1 MTTTKAA
8 GTVWAVFGHRFAIE
22 GADGRHL
29 ADLGPKGAEGVAPRV
44 GDAVTVEGE
53 KKPSEIKVARLTTAD
68 GTVHAVTWPDKH
80 AGSEGDPAAAI
91 TAAEAAGY
99 RVTGEPERKPKHVEV
114 PAEKD
119 GRAVRLHVA
128 RDGTVRAPKPKTE
141 AKTEA
146 KTDSNSASAEAA

>member
-1 MTTTKAA
+1 MTTMKAA
-8 GTVWAVFGHRFAIE
+8 GTVWGVFGHRFAIE
-22 GADGRHL
+22 GADGRQL
-29 ADLGPKGAEGVAPRV
+29 ADLGPKGAEGVALRV

-80 AGSEGDPAAAI
+80 AGSEGDPAAA
-91 TAAEAAGY
+91 TAAAEAAGY

-119 GRAVRLHVA
+119 GRAVRLHVD
-128 RDGTVRAPKPKTE
+128 RDGTVREPKPKTE
-141 AKTEA
+141 AKT
-146 KTDSNSASAEAA
+146 DSKSASAEAA